1 MSAHGSNL
9 IRFCFACLVALLLT
23 ACTTDLSIARRNY
36 DAGNFNLAANEIS
49 AIEPKGKDTIWVML
63 ERGSMTQTAG
73 RWHQSITAFEEAWRL
88 IEIVWE
94 LGDLEKTGRKIDVGA
109 LLTGEDLRDYEGTP
123 NDLVLLKMGLTLS
136 YAMSGQMDLAMVTS
150 RGMIDLQVDAWKDQ
164 VGQEKIEK
172 SINRDLKS
180 QSRST
185 GIPVL
190 TFSQVVNKPEFR
202 NARKDLDLYR
212 KGLVADS
219 QFPSGYFLGW
229 IVSKAVGNTAESIEF
244 MKAMQRSLP
253 DSPVT
258 RNIAESQTLG
268 DDIYVV
274 FGNGLAPMRQD
285 GSIRFPIPMGQ
296 NIFVW
301 IKVALPIME
310 FRPWNRARNLVVT
323 AGGRVHE
330 TSMLDSVEA
339 VEAWWFQEHLAEIWG
354 RPIVSAVMKA
364 AGSYA
369 AQRAAK
375 ETEDS
380 FDDAIAMIGTGIWS
394 EATQPDLRNWS
405 SLPAEHQGLVL
416 KRPADGQL
424 EIALATPS
432 GGMARR
438 AEFSLE
444 GNGPTLLYVR
454 SVNKDHLVAYSL
466 PLDPQEAGNGASL
479 VSSRDTVRSEQNT
492 NLMESH

>member
-1 MSAHGSNL
+1 MSAYSSNL
-9 IRFCFACLVALLLT
+9 IRFCFACLAILLLT
-23 ACTTDLSIARRNY
+23 ACTTDLSTARRNY
-36 DAGNFNLAANEIS
+36 DAGNFNLAASEIS
-49 AIEPKGKDTIWVML
+49 AIEPESKDTIWVML

-73 RWHQSITAFEEAWRL
+73 QWQKSITAFEEAWRL

-123 NDLVLLKMGLTLS
+123 NDLILLKMGLTLS
-136 YAMSGQMDLAMVTS
+136 YAMSGQMDLAMVAS
-150 RGMIDLQVDAWKDQ
+150 RGMIDLQVDAWKNQ
-164 VGQEKIEK
+164 VGQDKIEK

-190 TFSQVVNKPEFR
+190 TFSEVVDKPEFR
-202 NARKDLDLYR
+202 NARKDLDLYG
-212 KGLVADS
+212 KGLVADR

-229 IVSKAVGNTAESIEF
+229 IISKSVGNTAESIEF

-258 RNIAESQTLG
+258 RAINDKQTLG
-268 DDIYVV
+268 DNIYVM
-274 FGNGLAPMRQD
+274 FANGLAPMRQD
-285 GSIRFPIPMGQ
+285 GSVRFPIPMGQ
-296 NIFVW
+296 DIFVW
-301 IKVALPIME
+301 IKVALPVME
-310 FRPWNRARNLVVT
+310 FRPWNRARDLVVT
-323 AGGRVHE
+323 ADGQRYQ

-339 VEAWWFQEHLAEIWG
+339 VEAWWFKEHLAEIWG

-375 ETEDS
+375 ETEDWL
-380 FDDAIAMIGTGIWS
+380 DDAAAAVGTGIWS

-416 KRPADGQL
+416 KRPANGQL
-424 EIALATPS
+424 DIALGTSS
-432 GGMARR
+432 GGTARR
-438 AEFSLE
+438 ATFNLQ

-466 PLDPQEAGNGASL
+466 PLDPQEAVNGASMVL
-479 VSSRDTVRSEQNT
+479 YHHTVPSGQNT